1 MKKLLIKTRHFGE
14 VDLDESKIIY
24 FENGIMGFE
33 NFKRYT
39 VLYDSQD
46 GGESNISW
54 LQSLDEPALALPVIS
69 PFLIK
74 EDYNPVIED
83 ELLNP
88 LGLLNQENTV
98 VLVTITVPKDIKK
111 ISANLKAPFIM
122 NADTMK
128 GCQVIVD
135 NNDYEIKHYFYERLQ
150 ELKEAKGVE

>member
-128 GCQVIVD
+128 DV
-135 NNDYEIKHYFYERLQ
+135 K
-150 ELKEAKGVE
+150 

>member
-111 ISANLKAPFIM
+111 YLLI
-122 NADTMK
+122 
-128 GCQVIVD
+128 
-135 NNDYEIKHYFYERLQ
+135 
-150 ELKEAKGVE
+150 